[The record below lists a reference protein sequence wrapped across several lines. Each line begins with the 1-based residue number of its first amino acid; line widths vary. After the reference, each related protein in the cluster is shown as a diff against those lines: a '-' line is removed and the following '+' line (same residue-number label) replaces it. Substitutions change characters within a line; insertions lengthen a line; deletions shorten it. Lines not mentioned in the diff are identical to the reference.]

1 MSSQCDKCDK
11 PATVHLIEIRDGQKV
26 EKHLCEAHALEEGVK
41 VQVTNA
47 PINELLKN
55 FVVKHSGKE
64 PAPTE
69 LRCEGCGLTWSE
81 FRRAGLLGCPS
92 CYVAF
97 EAALMPLLQRAH
109 EGAAD
114 HIGKVPDSAGVSE
127 LRQQRLMQLRRQLDE
142 AVANEEYEKAAQ
154 LRDEVQRLETDVS

>member
-1 MSSQCDKCDK
+1 MSTQCDKCDK

-26 EKHLCEAHALEEGVK
+26 EKHLCEEHALEEGVK

-81 FRRAGLLGCPS
+81 FRRAGLLGCSSHPPGQTLNAHTQHS
-92 CYVAF
+92 ETKC
-97 EAALMPLLQRAH
+97 EAGH
-109 EGAAD
+109 
-114 HIGKVPDSAGVSE
+114 
-127 LRQQRLMQLRRQLDE
+127 
-142 AVANEEYEKAAQ
+142 AQ
-154 LRDEVQRLETDVS
+154 KS